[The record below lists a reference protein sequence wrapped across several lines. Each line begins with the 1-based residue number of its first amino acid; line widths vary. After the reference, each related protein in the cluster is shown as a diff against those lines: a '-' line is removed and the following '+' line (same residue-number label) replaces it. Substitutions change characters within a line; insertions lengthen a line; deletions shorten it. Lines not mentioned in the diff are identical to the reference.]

1 VASAV
6 LKIEVGPARSERAN
20 SLMLSL
26 LGEQLARVRLVRRGQ
41 PVYALNDPADAVY
54 YLKKGCVKLVRY
66 SRLGEEVILDRYE
79 AGSLLGYLGFCKLSL
94 DCEGIECESAVAVH
108 NSEIIVATLQALKNN
123 VLRYPQATLALLE
136 DYCRRLA
143 IARMRIES
151 LVLHEAEERLA
162 RMLLLLTNNDA
173 LGSHCASNTAITHEE
188 LAHWIGVTRPFVT
201 RLMNRLRVR
210 GFIKPLAAGRI
221 LVHREKISIAYSNS
235 KLCA

>member
-1 VASAV
+1 MASAV
-6 LKIEVGPARSERAN
+6 LKIEVDPACREHSN

-26 LGEQLARVRLVRRGQ
+26 VGDQLGRVRLVRRGQ
-41 PVYALNDPADAVY
+41 PVYAPSDPADAVY

-79 AGSLLGYLGFCKLSL
+79 AGSLLGNLGSCKLSL
-94 DCEGIECESAVAVH
+94 YREGIERESAVAVH
-108 NSEIIVATLQALKNN
+108 NSEIIIVTLQSLKSN
-123 VLRYPQATLALLE
+123 VLRYPQAALALLE

-162 RMLLLLTNNDA
+162 RTLLLLTNHDG
-173 LGSHCASNTAITHEE
+173 LGCQSLNAAITHEE

-201 RLMNRLRVR
+201 RLMNKLRVR
-210 GFIKPLAAGRI
+210 GFIKPIAAGRI
-221 LVHREKISIAYSNS
+221 LIHREKIALAYPDSM
-235 KLCA
+235 LCA